1 MSQYLKTET
10 RYQVI
15 EYNSV
20 LRDWIIAS
28 SSTQDR
34 AEVDNWLSILK
45 SKYPN
50 GQFKIAKVEL
60 IVSVLD
66 EGE

>member
-10 RYQVI
+10 RYQII

-28 SSTQDR
+28 ASTQERTKADG
-34 AEVDNWLSILK
+34 WLTTLK

-60 IVSVLD
+60 IVSILD